1 MSLTPSKNSSGY
13 QRKTPSEQ
21 RNIIMSDSAT
31 PYRSN
36 RSRASASASTSTATA
51 QQQKQSISGTD
62 HSSRK
67 SKSKSNGNNSNN
79 RQDVTDLSQLIM
91 KRLEETGEKEILL
104 SILRN
109 KLIESGWR

>member
-13 QRKTPSEQ
+13 QRKTPS
-21 RNIIMSDSAT
+21 DSAT

-36 RSRASASASTSTATA
+36 RSRTSASTSTATA
-51 QQQKQSISGTD
+51 QQQKQSISGTN

-67 SKSKSNGNNSNN
+67 PKSKSNGNNSNN